1 MLATKLKLREEEE
14 LEEQLVRDAMTLG
27 SFFGK

>member
-14 LEEQLVRDAMTLG
+14 LEEQLVRDAMTQG